1 VIAHGRK
8 LRLTLWFTL
17 ISAVIG
23 GFYSHFHA
31 VMDGS
36 PLFTF
41 DGVPRGVLTA
51 FVIAGVL
58 TSLEVFV
65 MTESLG
71 APLRRA
77 SFPVHVAVKTI
88 IYLIVI
94 LLALEIGASV
104 FAACKDV
111 LKGREKVPFATILLC
126 VTVR

>member
-1 VIAHGRK
+1 MDGRTLLLWSFPYLPRR
-8 LRLTLWFTL
+8 LRLILWFTL

-31 VMDGS
+31 VMDGG

-51 FVIAGVL
+51 FVIASVL

-65 MTESLG
+65 MPESLG

-77 SFPVHVAVKTI
+77 SFPVHVAVKTV

-94 LLALEIGASV
+94 
-104 FAACKDV
+104 
-111 LKGREKVPFATILLC
+111 
-126 VTVR
+126 